1 MKKFLERLKKCNAG
15 TIMGVVFT
23 LYAVGYLIAS
33 LKYPYTNKFGMGP
46 GFFPRWVAVLSI
58 IAGVAYIFMSLYKDK
73 FIVEEVFPQKK
84 ELINVLTVVL
94 AIFVFVLVV
103 KHIGF
108 LISSTLLLFVI
119 FIRSYKWPKALLF
132 ALIAS
137 VIVFA
142 IFKIGFKV
150 PVPVNGLGF

>member
-1 MKKFLERLKKCNAG
+1 
-15 TIMGVVFT
+15 MGVVFT

>member
-1 MKKFLERLKKCNAG
+1 
-15 TIMGVVFT
+15 
-23 LYAVGYLIAS
+23 
-33 LKYPYTNKFGMGP
+33 MGP